1 MDPGTNT
8 SKLIH
13 YLRTTNPISPEVL
26 ATYQKRLP
34 SNRSNPYPEPGAYT
48 QLARGLPTFGS
59 YLCANPGPATSLAPA
74 SRNPLLTDNV
84 RRLVEKYAYTPRG
97 VVSPS
102 CREQAPLGRL
112 VQQGGRFPQLRP
124 IRSSLISG
132 S

>member
-34 SNRSNPYPEPGAYT
+34 SNRSNPYPEPGRLHASS
-48 QLARGLPTFGS
+48 ARGLPTFGS
-59 YLCANPGPATSLAPA
+59 YLCANPGPATFAGAARAQPAADRQPAPA
-74 SRNPLLTDNV
+74 GREV
-84 RRLVEKYAYTPRG
+84 RLHRRTAS
-97 VVSPS
+97 VSPS

-112 VQQGGRFPQLRP
+112 VGQSGRFPQLQP
-124 IRSSLISG
+124 IEAP
-132 S
+132 